1 MEVQVNGE
9 DISPEEFLEGAGW
22 CTIGS
27 KTQANHANAQSNNQ
41 TGAHS
46 RTGEGADGNRQRS
59 RQQHRNVRQ
68 QVIRNSKMPLSNAN
82 FKIVVRP
89 RGGLDVATTGTVRLA
104 SAIYRAANVPAHE
117 AGEDTVCSNNHQN
130 IIVGI
135 IKGIPLEEDAK
146 SIHTNIVHALNPQ
159 ALAAKRLSNTTTVI
173 VAFEGPRVP
182 TYVRYG
188 GALLRCVLYRKQIDM
203 CHCCGRLGHRMDV
216 CPNPQDKVCRGCGV
230 ANPDPDHQCSPRCKL
245 CGGTHMTADRNC
257 RARYKTPYV
266 VTKRQWERRR
276 AAEEAE
282 AAAATGPAGKP
293 RSRSRT
299 RRTPTGYTKTAESVS
314 FADTVK
320 GKRAP
325 NAEAGGKTPTKIE
338 TEIAQ
343 LTQAMQ
349 AMKRQIEHMQAQIR
363 AKDELI
369 QQLQSAAN
377 SETDPQAM
385 QETQEEPTED
395 DEVECPD
402 TKRRLAPTPLKAARL
417 KRTRAAIR
425 DARLEALEGRLSS
438 LEETITATITRT
450 IQQSLESVHL
460 RLSRLEAANSTLGTS
475 HSEAAPHI

>member
-1 MEVQVNGE
+1 
-9 DISPEEFLEGAGW
+9 
-22 CTIGS
+22 
-27 KTQANHANAQSNNQ
+27 
-41 TGAHS
+41 
-46 RTGEGADGNRQRS
+46 
-59 RQQHRNVRQ
+59 
-68 QVIRNSKMPLSNAN
+68 MPLLPRND
-82 FKIVVRP
+82 FKIVIRP

-117 AGEDTVCSNNHQN
+117 AGEDTVCSNNRQN
-130 IIVGI
+130 IIVVSTPHATHAAKYRQLQAITIGDRRHEVSAYETAPDYTVKGI
-135 IKGIPLEEDAK
+135 IKGIPLEEDAR
-146 SIHTNIVHALNPQ
+146 SIHTNIVHARNPQ

-188 GALLRCVLYRKQIDM
+188 GALLRCTLYRKQVDM

-216 CPNPQDKVCRGCGV
+216 CPNPQDKVCRGCD
-230 ANPDPDHQCSPRCKL
+230 APNPGPDHQCSPRCKL

-257 RARYKTPYV
+257 RARYKTPYI

-282 AAAATGPAGKP
+282 AAATTDPAGKP

-299 RRTPTGYTKTAESVS
+299 PSRSRSRSRSRTPGPRKQQQRGARSCTPGGTPTRDAKATDSVS
-314 FADTVK
+314 FADAVK

-325 NAEAGGKTPTKIE
+325 TAEAGGKTDTKIE
-338 TEIAQ
+338 TEITQ
-343 LTQAMQ
+343 LTQAMHTMQ
-349 AMKRQIEHMQAQIR
+349 KQIERMQAQIH

-369 QQLQSAAN
+369 RQLQSAAN

-385 QETQEEPTED
+385 QNTQEELIED
-395 DEVECPD
+395 DEVEGPD
-402 TKRRLAPTPLKAARL
+402 TKRRPASTLTKAVRP

-425 DARLEALEGRLSS
+425 DARLEALEARLGS

-460 RLSRLEAANSTLGTS
+460 RLSRLEAANSALVTS
-475 HSEAAPHI
+475 HSEAAPRT